1 MRARSRDASRGR
13 PGARRTDPHRAPA
26 RRSHQGWARRV
37 SGPLAVC
44 AAALL
49 VHGHTL
55 NFAFS
60 HLDDDHLLVDR
71 WASVRQWSTAAAAFR
86 EPYFAMSDPGEGY
99 YRPLVTVS
107 FVMDAAGHLSPLAGP
122 FHRTNVA
129 LHAAVCVLLLLLLR
143 QLGVSE
149 ALALAPSLA
158 FAVHPALTMAVA
170 WIPGRNDLLLAVFV
184 LGAWLAY
191 GRAGRPRS
199 PARLAL
205 HLALFAAA
213 MFTKEA
219 AIVLPALLVAQRW
232 LLDRE
237 RPDVTRDRGLW
248 AGWVAVLILWWAMR
262 APVAVGGQL
271 IPLAARFGYLVERL
285 PGLLVHLGKIVL
297 PFGLAPLANQKDAT
311 LAWGWLALAGV
322 IAVLALTRGARRR
335 LAVLGVLVFLAFLL
349 PTLAVSNTL
358 LLENRLY
365 LPAVGI
371 ALVVAAGA
379 SAAVPAAVIGG
390 GAVVVTLFTI
400 ATVRYESA
408 LRDPPA
414 FADALMRTTP
424 DLALA
429 QTVAGDAWRES
440 GDFARSEAA
449 YRRSLELDPRQW
461 RVHNN
466 LGVYELRRGHLELA
480 EAEFRT
486 EIARNPTLD
495 VAHENLGLT
504 LWRMKRADQA
514 AVEWAEAVRLNPAIR
529 GHLATLYHAYLR
541 NGLNAQAEALRE
553 ALAARGI
560 DASP

>member
-1 MRARSRDASRGR
+1 MRTRSRDASRGR
-13 PGARRTDPHRAPA
+13 PAARGADHPRAAARHSRR
-26 RRSHQGWARRV
+26 GWTRTAI
-37 SGPLAVC
+37 SALAVC
-44 AAALL
+44 AAVLL
-49 VHGHTL
+49 VHGRTVS
-55 NFAFS
+55 FAFS

-107 FVMDAAGHLSPLAGP
+107 FVMDAAGRPTPLAGP
-122 FHRTNVA
+122 FHRTNVV
-129 LHAAVCVLLLLLLR
+129 LHAAACVLLLLLLK

-149 ALALAPSLA
+149 ALALVLA
-158 FAVHPALTMAVA
+158 LTFAVHPAFTMAVA

-191 GRAGRPRS
+191 GRAGPSRS
-199 PARLAL
+199 HARLAL

-232 LLDRE
+232 LLDAE
-237 RPDVTRDRGLW
+237 PPDARRDALVW
-248 AGWVAVLILWWAMR
+248 AGWAAVLILWWAMR
-262 APVAVGGQL
+262 APVPVGGQL
-271 IPLAARFGYLVERL
+271 IPLAARFGYLLERL
-285 PGLLVHLGKIVL
+285 PGMLVYLGKIVL
-297 PFGLAPLANQKDAT
+297 PFGLAPLANQKDAS
-311 LAWGWLALAGV
+311 LLWGWIALAGA
-322 IAVLALTRGARRR
+322 IAVLALARGAGRR
-335 LAVLGVLVFLAFLL
+335 LAMLGALVFLAFLL

-365 LPAVGI
+365 LPAVGV
-371 ALVVAAGA
+371 ALIVAAAA
-379 SAAVPAAVIGG
+379 SAAPRTAVIAG
-390 GAVVVTLFTI
+390 GAAVVTLFGL
-400 ATVRYESA
+400 ATFRYESA

-429 QTVAGDAWRES
+429 QTVAGDAWREN
-440 GDFARSEAA
+440 GEFVRSEAA
-449 YRRSLELDPRQW
+449 YRKSLELDPRQW

-466 LGVYELRRGHLELA
+466 LGVYEMRRGNLERA

-486 EIARNPTLD
+486 EIARNPTLG

-504 LWRMKRADQA
+504 LWRMKRVDEA
-514 AVEWAEAVRLNPAIR
+514 ASEWAEAVRLNPEIR
-529 GHLATLYHAYLR
+529 EHLVTLYRVYVR

-553 ALAARGI
+553 AMAAHGV
-560 DASP
+560 DAAP